1 MTPRFLYV
9 AGAALMLL
17 DAVAYSLGA
26 LRQLYK
32 DLAPR
37 DPYLGRR
44 LLLNLM
50 LANAGLYFT
59 AFFAFAGAYAAP
71 QSPTGTVVMAVA
83 LGACL
88 YSVVTV
94 PLLTPR
100 DWVHSTPRGL
110 ATLAIAVGLLL

>member
-1 MTPRFLYV
+1 MTPRFLYL

-71 QSPTGTVVMAVA
+71 QSPTGTVVMTIA
-83 LGACL
+83 
-88 YSVVTV
+88 
-94 PLLTPR
+94 
-100 DWVHSTPRGL
+100 WGL
-110 ATLAIAVGLLL
+110 VCIPSSPSPS